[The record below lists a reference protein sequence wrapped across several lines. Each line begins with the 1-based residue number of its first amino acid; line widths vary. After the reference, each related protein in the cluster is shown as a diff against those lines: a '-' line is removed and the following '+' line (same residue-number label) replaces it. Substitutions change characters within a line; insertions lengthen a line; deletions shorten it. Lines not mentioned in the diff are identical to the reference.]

1 MVTKGGGRELA
12 EGMAGEE
19 NKQLDR
25 RGRKER
31 RLRLEVITCRMNKE
45 CILYKKKGHV
55 QQMWTRCTR
64 P

>member
-31 RLRLEVITCRMNKE
+31 RGNW
-45 CILYKKKGHV
+45 GGG
-55 QQMWTRCTR
+55 
-64 P
+64 PN